1 MNMTTKHEVLKAH
14 LKEWLTCKKDP
25 KKRGALTK
33 ELAKAT
39 QMHLKS
45 IGRSMRT
52 LQMRNTRKP
61 SQKRGRKRYYDK
73 QVDDALCELWKYM
86 ECPCAET
93 MHPMLG
99 VYIDS
104 AIKNKKWKH
113 DDEATSKVRAVSLGT
128 LKNRVGIVR
137 SKEQN
142 IRGYSSTK
150 PSSVQILIPI
160 RKSHTWVGLP
170 LGYGQTDTVVHCGD
184 RLSGDLVY
192 SLGIVDFATYWA
204 EYTAQWN
211 KGQMATRE
219 SIETLVARFPFRI
232 IELHPDTG
240 TEFINHHL
248 YLWTQEH
255 DIKMT
260 RSEPNKKNDNMC
272 IEERNNSIPRRHIG
286 YVRLDDV
293 SLVSL
298 VSEILRVACAIHNH
312 FRPVRRMISKVR
324 VGAKWHRTFEK
335 VAQTPYDRVL
345 LSDAILKHDKA
356 KLRATHATLD
366 PLSLQ
371 TQLAT
376 LKKALREKLSKI
388 SKNNV

>member
-1 MNMTTKHEVLKAH
+1 MTTKHEVLEAH
-14 LKEWLTCKKDP
+14 LKEWLACKKDT
-25 KKRGALTK
+25 KKRGILTK
-33 ELAKAT
+33 ALAKAT
-39 QMHLKS
+39 KMHPKS

-52 LQMRNTRKP
+52 LQMRSTRK
-61 SQKRGRKRYYDK
+61 SSKRRGRKRYYDK
-73 QVDDALCELWKYM
+73 QVDDALSELWKHM

-113 DDEATSKVRAVSLGT
+113 NDEVTGKVHAVSLGT
-128 LKNRVGIVR
+128 LKNRVGTIRHTEYSV
-137 SKEQN
+137 
-142 IRGYSSTK
+142 RGYSSTK

-170 LGYGQTDTVVHCGD
+170 PGYGQTDTVVHCGD
-184 RLSGDLVY
+184 YLSGDLVY

-211 KGQMATRE
+211 KGQTATQE
-219 SIETLVARFPFRI
+219 SIESLISRFPFRI
-232 IELHPDTG
+232 VELHPDTG

-248 YLWTQEH
+248 YLWTQKH
-255 DIKMT
+255 NIKMT

-286 YVRLDDV
+286 YVRLDDQTHV
-293 SLVSL
+293 LL
-298 VSEILRVACAIHNH
+298 VSEILRVACVIHNH

-324 VGAKWHRTFEK
+324 IGAKWHRTFEK

-345 LSDAILKHDKA
+345 SSDAVSKSDKA
-356 KLRATHATLD
+356 KLRALHATLD

-371 TQLAT
+371 TELAT
-376 LKKALREKLSKI
+376 LKETLRKKLSKKA
-388 SKNNV
+388 KNNL

>member
-1 MNMTTKHEVLKAH
+1 MATKHEVLQAH

-33 ELAKAT
+33 ELAKTT
-39 QMHLKS
+39 QMHQKS

-52 LQMRNTRKP
+52 LQMRSKRKP

-73 QVDDALCELWKYM
+73 QVDDALYELWKYM
-86 ECPCAET
+86 EFPCAET

-104 AIKNKKWKH
+104 AIKNKQWKH
-113 DDEATSKVRAVSLGT
+113 EDEVTGKVYVVSLGT
-128 LKNRVGIVR
+128 LKNRVGTLR
-137 SKEQN
+137 HKEQN

-170 LGYGQTDTVVHCGD
+170 PGYGQTDTVVHCGD

-192 SLGIVDFATYWA
+192 SLGIVDFATYWT

-211 KGQMATRE
+211 KGQIATQE
-219 SIETLVARFPFRI
+219 SIETLVARFPFLT

-255 DIKMT
+255 NIKMT

-293 SLVSL
+293 SLLSL
-298 VSEILRVACAIHNH
+298 VSEILRVACVIHNH
-312 FRPVRRMISKVR
+312 FRPVRRMMNKVR
-324 VGAKWHRTFEK
+324 VGAKWQRTFEK
-335 VAQTPYDRVL
+335 VAQTPYDRTL
-345 LSDAILKHDKA
+345 TSDAVSETDKT
-356 KLRATHATLD
+356 KLRVMHATLD

-371 TQLAT
+371 TELAT
-376 LKKALREKLSKI
+376 LKESLKKKLSKI
-388 SKNNV
+388 SKNNL